1 MSTLAPDEKTCPFC
15 AETIKKGAVKC
26 RYCQSDLAGT
36 GIEDAE
42 PAPEPRP
49 EPGPVPDT
57 RLDPSPPEPDRIS
70 LDKGQAVLVR
80 PTAAAEPED
89 PIGAQPLLASLRLM
103 IVLLVACLVLA
114 AVTAFAYWRSQHPG
128 DEEKAGVIT
137 SAGAREAGLSAAS
150 TLTQKAFSYEW
161 TTFDKDAAASE
172 ATMAPS
178 LRKEYSATLAKARAN
193 AIKSQVKQKAVVS
206 AASVVSASPT
216 RVEALVF
223 MNILT
228 TGKANR
234 QNVTTSRLVVTLV
247 RHGEEWRMSAIK
259 PI

>member
-26 RYCQSDLAGT
+26 RYCQSDLAVT

-42 PAPEPRP
+42 PGA
-49 EPGPVPDT
+49 EPGPVPDP
-57 RLDPSPPEPDRIS
+57 RLEPSPSEPDRLS
-70 LDKGQAVLVR
+70 PAGE
-80 PTAAAEPED
+80 PTAAVEPEG

-114 AVTAFAYWRSQHPG
+114 GVTAFAYWRSQHPG
-128 DEEKAGVIT
+128 GEEKAGVIT